1 MFERRLRITLAV
13 PIVAGLVVIARLYD
27 LQVVR
32 GANYR
37 RLADEALVAPRQYLP
52 PLRGRILDRHG
63 QTLLS
68 DEPALDA
75 AVHYGALSMDASYL
89 QRAANQLRRSDA
101 GAPHASPQ
109 QAEAEVLD
117 QIRRMWLTLERV
129 GGRPLRDLGKRRESI
144 CKSIETLR
152 RHIWAERKRQGF
164 EEPFEKLR
172 LQDENWYYA
181 VLYDITPE
189 QRTQLEIE
197 LAGLPFFRIEPS
209 VRRVW
214 SQDSQCVCHLLG
226 MTGEVS
232 AERIEGDPLRSDP
245 LARYRP
251 GDKAGASGVELLG
264 ETTLRG
270 RRGYEDRDL
279 DGNLCAI
286 QPPEDGGNVRL
297 TIDIELQKRVAE
309 ILSAAVAEEPHRTGA
324 SCVVLDVRSREVLA
338 LVSVPTFS
346 HRQFQQ
352 DYAMLRDDAA
362 RRPLLFRAV
371 AEEYQPGSILK
382 PVALLAGFTHGV
394 VDPASAVFCDGAYIA
409 ESDHWHCWTHWKG
422 LPGHGHIS
430 AEDALMHSCNVYFY
444 NLGERLHAR
453 RLADFYESFI
463 RGPANQSEA
472 RRGTGLLEERGG
484 IIPTLDW
491 ITSEAN
497 RRYRKADG
505 RNYAIGQGEIQLT
518 PLQTANVFATL
529 ATGRYRAPTILA
541 DDWNAPAI
549 EIPGVPAESWELVR
563 RGLYRCVNEAGGT
576 AYQHARMDD
585 LEVCGKTGSAQCV
598 ARIIESKYT
607 FRHEDDRTE
616 YAIAPSLDGAREML
630 NLAASIPCVGRKV
643 LKRWPP
649 NRQEKDSPET
659 HAWFAAFAPYHHP
672 RVALAVILE
681 HGGSGGQSAGPVGR
695 SILEALR
702 DNPHGYLE
710 AGTGTPRDAARDTV
724 AAAPDSLWHRLIAG
738 ARAE

>member
-1 MFERRLRITLAV
+1 MFERRLRFILAV
-13 PIVAGLVVIARLYD
+13 PILAGLVLVARLYD

-37 RLADEALVAPRQYLP
+37 MLAEEALVAPRQYLP

-63 QTLLS
+63 RTLLS

-89 QRAANQLRRSDA
+89 QRAANQLRRSDTGGVFVSA
-101 GAPHASPQ
+101 Q

-117 QIRRMWLTLERV
+117 RIRRMWLTLERV
-129 GGRPLRDLGKRRESI
+129 GGLHLHELGKRRESI
-144 CKSIETLR
+144 CKSVETLR

-164 EEPFEKLR
+164 EEPFEKMR
-172 LQDENWYYA
+172 LQDENWYYT
-181 VLYDITPE
+181 VLYDISPE

-197 LAGLPFFRIEPS
+197 LAGLPFFRVEPS

-214 SQDSQCVCHLLG
+214 SDDAESVCHLLG

-232 AERIEGDPLRSDP
+232 AERIEADPLRSDP

-251 GDKAGASGVELLG
+251 GDKAGAGGVELLG
-264 ETTLRG
+264 EQTLRG

-279 DGNLCAI
+279 DGNRCGM
-286 QPPEDGGNVRL
+286 QPPEDGGSVRL
-297 TIDIELQKRVAE
+297 TIDIELQERVAD
-309 ILSAAVAEEPHRTGA
+309 ILAAAVAEQFHRTGA
-324 SCVVLDVRSREVLA
+324 SCVVIDVRSREVLA
-338 LVSVPTFS
+338 LVSVPTFT
-346 HRQFQQ
+346 HRQFQR

-382 PVALLAGFTHGV
+382 PVVLLAGFTHNV
-394 VDPASAVFCDGAYIA
+394 VDPATAVFCNGAYVS

-422 LPGHGHIS
+422 LPGHGQMA
-430 AEDALMHSCNVYFY
+430 AEEALMHSCNVYFY
-444 NLGERLHAR
+444 SLGERLHAR
-453 RLADFYESFI
+453 RLADFFESFI
-463 RGPANQSEA
+463 RGPSDRSEGD
-472 RRGTGLLEERGG
+472 RGTGLLEERAG

-491 ITSEAN
+491 ITSEAK
-497 RRYRKADG
+497 RRFRKADG

-518 PLQTANVFATL
+518 PLQAANVFATL
-529 ATGRYRAPTILA
+529 ATGRYRPPTILA
-541 DDWNAPAI
+541 DGWGVPDF
-549 EIPGVPAESWELVR
+549 EIPGVPDEAWEIVR
-563 RGLYRCVNEAGGT
+563 RGLYRCVNEVGGT
-576 AYQHARMDD
+576 AYQHARMDN
-585 LEVCGKTGSAQCV
+585 LEICGKTGSAQCV

-607 FRHEDDRTE
+607 LKHEDGRTE
-616 YAIAPSLDGAREML
+616 YAIAPSLDSAREML
-630 NLAASIPCVGRKV
+630 NLPDSIPCVGRKI

-649 NRQEKDSPET
+649 NRPEKDSPET
-659 HAWFAAFAPYHHP
+659 HAWFAAFAPYRNP

-702 DNPHGYLE
+702 DSPHGYLGRGE
-710 AGTGTPRDAARDTV
+710 TIAARV
-724 AAAPDSLWHRLIAG
+724 APANSRCASTMTNAQ
-738 ARAE
+738 